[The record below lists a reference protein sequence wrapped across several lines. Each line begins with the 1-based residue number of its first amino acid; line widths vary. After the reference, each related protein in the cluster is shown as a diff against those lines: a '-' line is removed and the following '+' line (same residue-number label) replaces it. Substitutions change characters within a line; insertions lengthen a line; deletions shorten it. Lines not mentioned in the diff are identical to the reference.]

1 MAYVDRGSGNQ
12 RAVTIA
18 AVAALHGVAIYAIVT
33 GLGVKYIKEK
43 IVELSATN
51 IPVEVPPPPPQP
63 PQVEPSTAPEQTTPR
78 PLVNVHPDRGD
89 TRTLPLE
96 PPGLPM
102 PGPLPS
108 AQPEPQPLP
117 PEPTPT
123 FMPRAARPANAAS
136 GWVTTED
143 YPARDQREGNEG
155 LARYT
160 LAIGANGKVQSCVIT
175 QTSGFA
181 GLDEATCKYVS
192 RRARFDPATG
202 PDGQRVAGSYSGTVR
217 WVMPPE

>member
-1 MAYVDRGSGNQ
+1 MAYVDTGSGNQ

-33 GLGVKYIKEK
+33 GLGVKYIREK

-51 IPVEVPPPPPQP
+51 IPVEVPPPPPQHP
-63 PQVEPSTAPEQTTPR
+63 KVELSNSPELTAPKPR
-78 PLVNVHPDRGD
+78 LELRGEATD
-89 TRTLPLE
+89 TLPLD
-96 PPGLPM
+96 PPGPPI

-123 FMPRAARPANAAS
+123 FMPRAARPANAPS
-136 GWVTTED
+136 GWVSTED